1 MDKDITI
8 DFIENNLN
16 IFQKLYDV
24 IRVVDPI
31 TKRVLLY
38 NGNTLIEKGSSCF
51 NKIGKEAICEN
62 CISIRALKD
71 KKTYM
76 KIESVDNKS
85 YLITVLPIEVDNK
98 TLIVE
103 LIKDAT
109 DSLFYGHSLDGK
121 GCKVSNIINDL
132 KLMTIRDSLTD
143 IGNRRFIDETLPID
157 MKVCFKKDEPI
168 SIIMVDVDYF
178 KSINDRFGHTTGDFV
193 LKELAGCLKQCI
205 RNKKDWIGRYGG
217 EEFLV
222 CIPGADE
229 KAALVIAE
237 RMHERIAKK
246 KFIYNNEDI
255 KITASFGI
263 CSTSNKEITVEEFLN
278 LADKK
283 LYEAKNA
290 GRNRIVF

>member
-16 IFQKLYDV
+16 IVQKLYDF

-38 NGNTLIEKGSSCF
+38 NGNTLVEKGSSCF
-51 NKIGKEAICEN
+51 NKIGKEGICEN

-76 KIESVDNKS
+76 KIENVDNKS
-85 YLITVLPIEVDNK
+85 YLITVLPIEFDNK

-103 LIKDAT
+103 LIKEAT
-109 DSLFYGHSLDGK
+109 DSLFYGHSLDGQ

-157 MKVCFKKDEPI
+157 MNLCFKKDEPI

-178 KSINDRFGHTTGDFV
+178 KSINDKFGHITGDFV

-229 KAALVIAE
+229 KAALEIAE
-237 RMHERIAKK
+237 RMHERIAEK
-246 KFIYNNEDI
+246 KFIHNNEHI

-263 CSTSNKEITVEEFLN
+263 CSTSNKEITVEEFLSF
-278 LADKK
+278 ADKK

>member
-16 IFQKLYDV
+16 IVRKLYDV
-24 IRVVDPI
+24 IRVIDPI

-38 NGNTLIEKGSSCF
+38 DGNTLVEKGSSCF
-51 NKIGKEAICEN
+51 NKIGRVGICEN
-62 CISIRALKD
+62 CISIRALED

-76 KIESVDNKS
+76 KIENVDNKS

-103 LIKDAT
+103 LVKEAT
-109 DSLFYGHSLDGK
+109 DSLFYGHSLDGQ

-157 MKVCFKKDEPI
+157 MDLCFKNDEPI

-178 KSINDRFGHTTGDFV
+178 KSINDKFGHITGDFV

-229 KAALVIAE
+229 KAALEIAE
-237 RMHERIAKK
+237 RMHKRILKK
-246 KFIYNNEDI
+246 KFIHNDEHI

-263 CSTSNKEITVEEFLN
+263 CSTSNKEITIEEFLHSV
-278 LADKK
+278 DKK
-283 LYEAKNA
+283 LYEAKNS

>member
-1 MDKDITI
+1 MDSDITI

-51 NKIGKEAICEN
+51 NKIGKQAICEN

-76 KIESVDNKS
+76 KIETVDNKS
-85 YLITVLPIEVDNK
+85 YLITVLPIEVESK

-103 LIKDAT
+103 LIKEAT
-109 DSLFYGHSLDGK
+109 DSLFYGHSLDGE

-157 MKVCFKKDEPI
+157 MKLCFKKEEPI
-168 SIIMVDVDYF
+168 SIIMIDVDYF
-178 KSINDRFGHTTGDFV
+178 KSINDKFGHTTGDFV
-193 LKELAGCLKQCI
+193 LKKLAECLKQCI

-229 KAALVIAE
+229 KAALVIAK
-237 RMHERIAKK
+237 RMHEYILKK
-246 KFIYNNEDI
+246 KFTHNNENI

-263 CSTSNKEITVEEFLN
+263 CTTSDKKITVEEFLN
-278 LADKK
+278 CADKK

-290 GRNRIVF
+290 GRNRIIF

>member
-1 MDKDITI
+1 MDNDITI
-8 DFIENNLN
+8 DYIENNLS
-16 IFQKLYDV
+16 IFKKLYDV
-24 IRVVDPI
+24 IRVIDPI

-38 NGNTLIEKGSSCF
+38 NGNTIVEKGSTCF
-51 NKIGKEAICEN
+51 NKIGRESICEN

-76 KIESVDNKS
+76 KIESVDSKS
-85 YLITVLPIEVDNK
+85 YLITVLPIEVENK

-103 LIKDAT
+103 LIKEVT
-109 DSLFYGHSLDGK
+109 DSLFYGHSLDGE
-121 GCKVSNIINDL
+121 GCKVSNIISDL

-157 MKVCFKKDEPI
+157 MQLCFKKDEPI

-178 KSINDRFGHTTGDFV
+178 KMINDKFGHTTGDFV

-229 KAALVIAE
+229 KAALEIAE
-237 RMHERIAKK
+237 RMHERILKK
-246 KFIYNNEDI
+246 KFIHNNEDI
-255 KITASFGI
+255 KVTASFGI
-263 CSTSNKEITVEEFLN
+263 CSTVDKKITVEEFLN
-278 LADKK
+278 FADKK